1 MAGVVVESDDEGVE
15 QSDYNMTG
23 DGDGGEGGKRGISKE
38 VSKLKG
44 CFLNSDVSVGI
55 IGLLL

>member
-1 MAGVVVESDDEGVE
+1 MAGVVVQSDDEGVE

-23 DGDGGEGGKRGISKE
+23 DGDGGEGGKRGISNE

-44 CFLNSDVSVGI
+44 CFLNPDVSIEI
-55 IGLLL
+55 IGILL